1 MCHKCKCKKS
11 QSLVC
16 PEKQAKIAQR
26 ILKSV
31 VGEPVVTRDAYNNLT
46 IEGGNWF
53 DMNKTAGYESGRDR
67 LLQQYGN
74 IIRNS
79 GQLASLIGSDGIFND
94 VNIRSNFPSF
104 QEVIDQWNLYK
115 SPVDPTEHY
124 LEGFNAYIQ
133 DVIDGNQPLPAEF
146 QILGLLPEPIEL
158 GEFLLSNLVNLN
170 DVTGSEGG
178 FIENI
183 FYFNLLESLVVD
195 SGYDLETAKLIS
207 KDLYNTRLKRFG
219 GIAAKTTDTNVIQC
233 DDYVPRSARS
243 VKSVRSVR
251 SVSVKSVVKS
261 PSVKTPT
268 IKTQTIKDYIKYR
281 EDMEKL
287 HEENNIPIRKRGVGA
302 SYGYSISGKLT
313 ESGKPMG
320 IYGPQLELTNIPGA
334 YTNVT
339 LKNNELGFNIT
350 IPSVTGN
357 TITQT
362 LGSFSNLGYTYS
374 VSSQVGSVP
383 GKPALLQNPSED
395 IYVRTDTIDVRFAGQ
410 IQFDVYASPHL
421 GYVQQFWDG
430 VSVQKFIFTSPLFEG
445 EKSIV
450 KRNLDFGREI
460 EYISAAQN
468 MYFATSL
475 EEVRDTI
482 RGPGWTTSINQMA
495 MGHDN
500 QCNYWAAERGG
511 WYDFETSDFIP
522 QGVLDNPIPPS
533 NSVERRSGTFIN
545 RPKKGFA
552 TCWNGAIT
560 QELPSIYGDSSTSR
574 VVAMD
579 EIIKRFTKDGRK
591 IKSSDIKS
599 ILAQTGNQVQGAI
612 PIEDWKAQGLVG
624 QNYNADV
631 FHFAFKNRFAQAV
644 ASNPT
649 PDRVAAVALLED
661 FDGGFI
667 DGDDFAIVNSLDV
680 SDKWL
685 LAQQWTWNVQAVVF
699 ESTLLDTWLVYRG
712 TSNKRNSNFSDYARK
727 ILAMLSRLLGT
738 EPVSNQVFYPDW
750 IANLPTDID
759 TIIVEALDTALV
771 NLGGLNARPWGENK
785 RPTATYSNAVFGPMS
800 FTCDNPPIANR
811 AATYFVTEMTSRHN
825 MDVSGVLQIG
835 QSGLILFNEQ
845 GQPVVQDDLQ
855 MCDYVKFNPIKLN
868 VMKGKKKCHKKNRCK
883 NRCKNR
889 HY

>member
-26 ILKSV
+26 ILKPV
-31 VGEPVVTRDAYNNLT
+31 VGEPIVTRDAYNNLT

-53 DMNKTAGYESGRDR
+53 DMNRTAGYEAGRDR
-67 LLQQYGN
+67 LWQQYGF
-74 IIRNS
+74 IKVNS
-79 GQLASLIGSDGIFND
+79 GQASSILGSIGIFND
-94 VNIRSNFPSF
+94 VDIRSNFPSF
-104 QEVIDQWNLYK
+104 QEVVDQWNLYK

-133 DVIDGNQPLPAEF
+133 DVIDGNQPLPAQF
-146 QILGLLPEPIEL
+146 QALGLLPEPIEL
-158 GEFLLSNLVNLN
+158 GEFLLANLVGADNFTGPEIGFGENL
-170 DVTGSEGG
+170 
-178 FIENI
+178 

-219 GIAAKTTDTNVIQC
+219 GIAAKTADTNVVQC

-243 VKSVRSVR
+243 V
-251 SVSVKSVVKS
+251 SVKS
-261 PSVKTPT
+261 PTVKTQTKSQP

-302 SYGYSISGKLT
+302 SFGYSISGKLT

-320 IYGPQLELTNIPGA
+320 IYGPQTQLTSIPGIF
-334 YTNVT
+334 TNVT

-350 IPSVTGN
+350 IGCVTGS
-357 TITQT
+357 TINQLL
-362 LGSFSNLGYTYS
+362 LGSFSNLRYTYS

-430 VSVQKFIFTSPLFEG
+430 VSVQKVVFTSPLFEG
-445 EKSIV
+445 EKSLV
-450 KRNLDFGREI
+450 KRNLDFGREL
-460 EYISAAQN
+460 EFISATQN

-475 EEVRDTI
+475 EEVKDTI
-482 RGPGWTTSINQMA
+482 RGPGWTTSYNQMA

-511 WYDFETSDFIP
+511 WYDFGTSDFIP

-552 TCWNGAIT
+552 TCWNGTIT
-560 QELPSIYGDSSTSR
+560 QELPSVYGDSSTSR

-579 EIIKRFTKDGRK
+579 EIIKRFTKNGRK

-599 ILAQTGNQVQGAI
+599 ILAQTGNQVQGAL
-612 PIEDWKAQGLVG
+612 PIEDWKAQGLAN
-624 QNYNADV
+624 QNYSADV
-631 FHFAFKNRFAQAV
+631 FHNTFKNRFAQAV
-644 ASNPT
+644 ALSPT

-699 ESTLLDTWLVYRG
+699 ESTLLDTWLVYSG
-712 TSNKRNSNFSDYARK
+712 TSNKRNSNLFDYGRK

-738 EPVSNQVFYPDW
+738 EPGSNQVFYSDW

-759 TIIVEALDTALV
+759 TIIVEALDTALS
-771 NLGGLNARPWGENK
+771 NLGGLNVRPWGENK
-785 RPTATYSNAVFGPMS
+785 RPTATYSDFVFGPIS

-811 AATYFVTEMTSRHN
+811 AGTYFVTEMTSRHN
-825 MDVSGVLQIG
+825 MDVSSVLQIG
-835 QSGLILFNEQ
+835 QSGLILLNEQ

-868 VMKGKKKCHKKNRCK
+868 VMKGKKKCHKKNRHK